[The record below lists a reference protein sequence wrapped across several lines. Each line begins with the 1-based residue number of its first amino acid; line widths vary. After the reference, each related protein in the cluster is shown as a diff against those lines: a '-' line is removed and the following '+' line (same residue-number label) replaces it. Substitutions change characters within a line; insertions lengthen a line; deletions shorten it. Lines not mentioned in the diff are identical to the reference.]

1 MFGFGKGHGLLGT
14 LNDSERTPQE
24 QVEAATAGL
33 RVVVEQLT
41 RLNADLHEQLRA
53 EKFKVQTLTNDL
65 DNAIR
70 ASAPRLPLR
79 IDHATGEIYG
89 LNATKGAETPPDPEH
104 LS

>member
-70 ASAPRLPLR
+70 ASAPRLPL
-79 IDHATGEIYG
+79 ATSITQPERFTG
-89 LNATKGAETPPDPEH
+89 LMQQKARKRPQTQNI
-104 LS
+104 